1 MAMSI
6 GTNHEGPMMEINTT
20 PLIDVMLVLLI
31 MLIITLPAMTH
42 AIKLDLPNG
51 GVAQASQSVS
61 VMVDFDGTVVWN
73 GVAVASMSELDE
85 SMRASS
91 RLDPQPT
98 ISVRADRRAQY
109 DTVAH
114 VLATAQR
121 NGLQRIA
128 IEGSP

>member
-6 GTNHEGPMMEINTT
+6 GANHEGPMMEINTT

-42 AIKLDLPNG
+42 AVKLDLPYG
-51 GVAQASQSVS
+51 GTAQESDNIA
-61 VMVDFDGTVVWN
+61 VMIDFDGTVVWD
-73 GVAVASMSELDE
+73 GAVVATLSELE
-85 SMRASS
+85 RNMRAIS
-91 RLDPQPT
+91 RANPQPT